1 MTTPDLEKP
10 ADGFPL
16 SSKRSRGRPRA
27 FDLDLAVDRALEL
40 FWRQGYAA
48 TTVADLTT
56 AIGINPPSL
65 YKAFGS
71 KQELFERV
79 VHRYADLNGRVV
91 QTALARPD
99 IESVVRQ
106 FLTGVIES
114 ATEPDC
120 PAGCLTIQGGTAC
133 REGEHE
139 VTDLLAALRRATQDA
154 LEHRFAE
161 LKAEGGLHAD
171 QSASALARYVATI
184 GQGLAVQAGGGATR
198 EELMAVVELSVRT
211 VA

>member
-1 MTTPDLEKP
+1 MTTPRTDQRNGGSSASEKRGP
-10 ADGFPL
+10 
-16 SSKRSRGRPRA
+16 GRPRV
-27 FDLDLAVDRALEL
+27 FDLEEAVDRALEL

-48 TTVADLTT
+48 TTVSDLTA

-79 VHRYADLNGRVV
+79 VQRYAELNDRVV
-91 QTALARPD
+91 QVALAYPD
-99 IESVVRQ
+99 LESVVRQ
-106 FLTGVIES
+106 FLTGVIEN
-114 ATEPDC
+114 ATEPGC

-139 VTDLLAALRRATQDA
+139 VTDLLVALRRATQDA
-154 LEHRFAE
+154 LEHRFAQ
-161 LKAEGGLHAD
+161 LKAEGRLRAD
-171 QSASALARYVATI
+171 QSPSALARYVATV

-198 EELMAVVELSVRT
+198 EELMAVVELSART